1 MDGAFSFNCGDPLF
15 IISKAPPGAKSDK
28 KLMKILVYWKYSASS
43 AAGQRRELASRLK
56 TIILGAWQRK
66 LPVQSEGRVP
76 RAPNQKNPQ
85 KNQKLV

>member
-43 AAGQRRELASRLK
+43 AAPGS
-56 TIILGAWQRK
+56 GANLQA
-66 LPVQSEGRVP
+66 G
-76 RAPNQKNPQ
+76 
-85 KNQKLV
+85 